1 MKSNDV
7 RLTDGV
13 GGEGGSGEEMRREER
28 RRGARVCGV
37 GGIKEEWEVG
47 LLGFFRGVCLL
58 GFFGVSAMV
67 AVVKLQRRRLGAEKG
82 ERK

>member
-13 GGEGGSGEEMRREER
+13 SKGGGSGEEMRREER
-28 RRGARVCGV
+28 RGGARVCGV

-47 LLGFFRGVCLL
+47 LLGFF
-58 GFFGVSAMV
+58 
-67 AVVKLQRRRLGAEKG
+67 
-82 ERK
+82 